1 MELTLSVL
9 QQEHARVVERADEE
23 AQAGAS
29 FERNTVERKTVAVL
43 PEGMREPEVGPLE

>member
-1 MELTLSVL
+1 MEHALSVL
-9 QQEHARVVERADEE
+9 QQEPARVVDRADEE

-29 FERNTVERKTVAVL
+29 FERNGVEKETAAAL